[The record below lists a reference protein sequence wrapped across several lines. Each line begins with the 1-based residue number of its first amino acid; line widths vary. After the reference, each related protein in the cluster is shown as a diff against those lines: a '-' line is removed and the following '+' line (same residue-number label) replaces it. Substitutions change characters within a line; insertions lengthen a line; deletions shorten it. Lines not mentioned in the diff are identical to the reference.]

1 MITNLNKNKNII
13 ISICGLNRSVN
24 LVIKQLNKCFIN
36 YNIFYILI
44 LSKSNDKKYLNL
56 NNKIIDY
63 SNIKEIIYL
72 DDIEDSSFGN
82 SLNYSNKLSHSIN
95 IFENKYD
102 YYFILRSDFILKNI
116 NLDMILYNKIYFSN
130 KNINNNIICS
140 QRINN
145 SIIISKSYSL
155 IKKLSK
161 LHEYNKNNLNYLD
174 INLFNFLNEEKI
186 NYELIKID
194 YKYILSRCN
203 IIAICGDSGSGKTV
217 LANTLNLLFK
227 KDGLTLETDR
237 YHKWERGNENYKKY
251 THLNPY
257 ANNIELMNE
266 DVYKLKIGEN
276 IYQVDYDHKNGIF
289 SQKKKIK
296 SKKNIILCGLHTL
309 YKDDMNKLLN
319 LKIYLDTDRELIK
332 KWKIKRDTNER
343 NYNIEKILEQIK
355 TRENDYKKYILY
367 QKKNADIIINFF
379 LLNEKLECN
388 FIIKNMNFIKIIIE
402 KISNLNYNFIYS
414 DNLIIKLKNK
424 YYHLDKYF
432 LNTIKNKIDMFTNN
446 YLIEILYLIS
456 ILI

>member
-44 LSKSNDKKYLNL
+44 LIKSNDKKYLNL

-63 SNIKEIIYL
+63 NNIKEIIYL

-237 YHKWERGNENYKKY
+237 YHKWERGDPKWKEI
-251 THLNPY
+251 THLNPD
-257 ANNIELMNE
+257 ANFG
-266 DVYKLKIGEN
+266 VY
-276 IYQVDYDHKNGIF
+276 YH
-289 SQKKKIK
+289 
-296 SKKNIILCGLHTL
+296 
-309 YKDDMNKLLN
+309 N
-319 LKIYLDTDRELIK
+319 L
-332 KWKIKRDTNER
+332 
-343 NYNIEKILEQIK
+343 
-355 TRENDYKKYILY
+355 
-367 QKKNADIIINFF
+367 
-379 LLNEKLECN
+379 
-388 FIIKNMNFIKIIIE
+388 
-402 KISNLNYNFIYS
+402 
-414 DNLIIKLKNK
+414 NK
-424 YYHLDKYF
+424 YYFGVSVMNLFQGKSDIYNVP
-432 LNTIKNKIDMFTNN
+432 NTIKNFYVRNYYLSGGATMHLKEKWLMAPSFLAQYIEAGVFQVDIGSRFIYDKKYWFGLSYRHQDAVNPMIGVNFNEIRFGYSYDITISQIKNYSFGSHELICVIILNRIGNNEYNRSAGKRSDKKNRVIKLDFKPEIDFYFRSCASKPRT
-446 YLIEILYLIS
+446 LYTIVK
-456 ILI
+456 